1 MLDTIQWPIQNEK
14 CVIVLNKKCPY
25 LHVGSVYIYIY
36 VCVCVCVYVCVC
48 VLKIQKWQHQDYL
61 WHKLISKE
69 LIYFSLSQAESC
81 QSVNRSDTYTETL
94 ADTQSLLQLS
104 TY

>member
-1 MLDTIQWPIQNEK
+1 MWA
-14 CVIVLNKKCPY
+14 
-25 LHVGSVYIYIY
+25 VYIYM
-36 VCVCVCVYVCVC
+36 CVCVC

-61 WHKLISKE
+61 WLKLISKE

-81 QSVNRSDTYTETL
+81 QSVNRSDTYTEIL
-94 ADTQSLLQLS
+94 AATQSFLQLS